1 MAGYGFD
8 RNEVQVTKTT
18 LIDKDGFI
26 FETDKP
32 YSEDPS
38 DYDVIFIDYDGTV
51 PYTYMADEFLAMK
64 KFPPDPQHEG
74 LISQGWNWDFD
85 EAQAYVRKYGA
96 LVIGE
101 TYSPADG
108 ATQITIELTSRLH
121 VPICFSQSVDEGVEI
136 DWGDKSRHVFVEGT
150 GVVNASHDYA
160 QPGEYVLRLKAK
172 DGCELGLGDP
182 ENNKI
187 FFYGY
192 YGENVNAQSSKLV
205 KKIILSDSIKTFWQ
219 YAFSTAINL
228 EVLIFSN
235 SLESITH
242 RNDAPSTGF
251 SAGKIKNIILPKNL
265 RFVTGLGDTEAK
277 FEFISFSNSIEE
289 LQGIFLYSTS
299 NIKIITLP
307 EKITSI
313 SGDTQWSMLDFSTGN
328 KLETMIIPDN
338 VTSIVPG
345 LLGGTTG
352 ARTLKR
358 LYLSNGIET
367 IGDKCF
373 TFLFLLEE
381 LHLPEQLISVGDGS
395 FTQMYNLTQLT
406 LPETLESIGT
416 GSFYN
421 LGLVKELVLPDNCTS
436 IGRTSFFTVTRL
448 TNLKLPENIETLPY
462 IFNAV
467 VSLEKVVIP
476 ASVTSIDSIFNN
488 ALVLHDA
495 VLKPTTP
502 PTLTSGVFGRFAP
515 TDLRIWVPYSSDHS
529 ILNAY
534 KAVTGWSARA
544 DYIFELNEDG
554 TIPDD
559 I

>member
-1 MAGYGFD
+1 MAKYGFD
-8 RNEVQVTKTT
+8 RNEVQITKTT

-38 DYDVIFIDYDGTV
+38 DYDVILIDYDGTV
-51 PYTYMADEFLAMK
+51 PYTYMAEDFLAMK

-74 LISQGWNWDFD
+74 LISRGWNWDFD

-108 ATQITIELTSRLH
+108 ATQITINLTSRLH
-121 VPICFSQSVDEGVEI
+121 VPVCFSQSINEGVEI
-136 DWGDKSRHVFVEGT
+136 DWGDKSRHEYVEGT
-150 GVVNASHDYA
+150 GVVNTSHDYA

-172 DGCELGLGDP
+172 DSCELGLGDP
-182 ENNKI
+182 ENNKV
-187 FFYGY
+187 FFDGY
-192 YGENVNAQSSKLV
+192 YTERANGIASTLV

-228 EVLIFSN
+228 EVLVFSN
-235 SLESITH
+235 SLESIT
-242 RNDAPSTGF
+242 NYNNSLIAGF
-251 SAGKIKNIILPKNL
+251 SAGKIKNIIFPKNL
-265 RFVTGLGDTEAK
+265 KFVTGMGDSDAR
-277 FEFISFSNSIEE
+277 FEFVSFSNSIEE
-289 LQGIFLYSTS
+289 LQGVFMSNIG
-299 NIKIITLP
+299 NIKILTLP

-313 SGDTQWSMLDFSTGN
+313 SGNTEYSMIDFSTGN

-338 VTSIVPG
+338 VTSIAPG
-345 LLGGTTG
+345 LLGGTSG

-373 TFLFLLEE
+373 TFLYSLEE

-395 FTQMYNLTQLT
+395 FTQMYNLTQLV
-406 LPETLESIGT
+406 LPETLESVGT

-421 LGLVKELVLPDNCTS
+421 LGLIKELVLPDNCTS
-436 IGRTSFFTVTRL
+436 IGRTSFFSATRL
-448 TNLKLPENIETLPY
+448 TNLKLPERIEALPY

-467 VSLEKVVIP
+467 ISLEKAVIP
-476 ASVTSIDSIFNN
+476 ALVTSIDSTFNN
-488 ALVLHDA
+488 ALTLHDV
-495 VLKPTTP
+495 VLKPATP
-502 PTLTSGVFGRFAP
+502 PTLAGNIFGRFAP
-515 TDLRIWVPYSSDHS
+515 EKLRIWVPYSSDHS

-534 KAVTGWSARA
+534 KAATGWSARA

-554 TIPDD
+554 TISGNV
-559 I
+559 